1 MKVEIYFIDTMHVDY
16 QKEFVFDDDTACGI
30 SKSYTVE
37 EFKRNIFTIL
47 RERKQ
52 SLLEETSDKEYARYG
67 FLKILDMLVPW
78 ELMSDDEKLNKENSL
93 GLLYDQLEKFEAV
106 KNKEYPIRNSFCT
119 EYKEKY
125 FSDFKLKVCRT
136 DGKINDESVL
146 YLDMILILLTKVFN
160 NVFYIK
166 ELESKIPGP
175 AIISEDWIVLD
186 HYDCKIQPGSIN
198 NKFMF
203 RLIFQPDWNRK
214 RGLLKKLN
222 KKSMLN
228 FIIKLDS
235 KHIFLM

>member
-1 MKVEIYFIDTMHVDY
+1 MAKIL
-16 QKEFVFDDDTACGI
+16 
-30 SKSYTVE
+30 
-37 EFKRNIFTIL
+37 EFKKMEKFDFDTTNNKNATIIPYGKQMISQL
-47 RERKQ
+47 TIKEWKQKYLDANRE
-52 SLLEETSDKEYARYG
+52 SEILLLYLTSTGVIA
-67 FLKILDMLVPW
+67 FLDQLLVPW

-93 GLLYDQLEKFEAV
+93 GLLYDQLEKFEAA

-125 FSDFKLKVCRT
+125 FSDFKLKVCKT

-146 YLDMILILLTKVFN
+146 YLDMILVLLTKVFN
-160 NVFYIK
+160 SVFYIK
-166 ELESKIPGP
+166 ELESKISDP
-175 AIISEDWIVLD
+175 AIMSEDWIVLD

-203 RLIFQPDWNRK
+203 RLIFQPGWNRK

-222 KKSMLN
+222 KKSMWN
-228 FIIKLDS
+228 FVNQLDS